1 MKRIN
6 LNSSPALAYIVGV
19 YFGDAPPLL
28 QKSNHR
34 YGIRLK
40 VIDKDFA
47 EAFAKAL
54 GEIGLNPSV
63 GFERE
68 KTRSNRWYVEA
79 YGKGLF
85 TFLKGG
91 PKERLFDVARA
102 YPREFLRGGFFD
114 SEGTV
119 GYSSNS
125 AKSNLFV
132 SAANYDLDVLELCS
146 ELLDELDIHSK
157 IYLRSPKGTPVK
169 IRGKWYEYKQDL
181 YEIRVYR
188 RKSVLNYYLQ
198 VGFTIQRRQQKL
210 AQALYELGLLN
221 EQTQTSIYKNGLVAG
236 GEDLNLRP
244 PGYEPGG
251 HS

>member
-19 YFGDAPPLL
+19 YFGDAPLL

-85 TFLKGG
+85 TFLKG

-102 YPREFLRGGFFD
+102 YPREFLRGFFD

-236 GEDLNLRP
+236 GGFEP
-244 PGYEPGG
+244 PTSGL
-251 HS
+251 